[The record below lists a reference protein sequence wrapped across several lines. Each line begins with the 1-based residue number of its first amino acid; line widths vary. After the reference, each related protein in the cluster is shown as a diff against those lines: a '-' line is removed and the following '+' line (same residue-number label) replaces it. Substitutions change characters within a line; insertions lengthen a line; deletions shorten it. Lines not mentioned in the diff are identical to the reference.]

1 MQGGNST
8 TFDSSLLAYL
18 ISPEELAKRL
28 GVSKAW
34 INARAGNSG
43 PGKLRYYRIGEH
55 IWFSIP
61 EIEDYLEIYGK
72 D

>member
-8 TFDSSLLAYL
+8 ACDSSLLAYL

-34 INARAGNSG
+34 IKARAGISG
-43 PGKLRYYRIGEH
+43 PGKLRYYRIGGH

-61 EIEDYLEIYGK
+61 EIENYLRIYGR

>member
-1 MQGGNST
+1 MQGGNNRIN
-8 TFDSSLLAYL
+8 DASLLAHL

-34 INARAGNSG
+34 INALTQALS
-43 PGKLRYYRIGEH
+43 PGGLPCYRIGRQ

-61 EIEDYLEIYGK
+61 EIEDYLRIYGK